1 MAIPHHVI
9 IEPSARRESVS
20 TSTEVRAR
28 VRRTSDVTEPVKRL
42 GSAAGAAIEER
53 EERERGGD
61 GDAVDGH
68 AGLRDLAEERRGLAL
83 LGEHVKRA
91 GRRVHVLVAR
101 RERGGED
108 DSVDDVREDADAG
121 GGHED
126 DERRL
131 GGRAARA
138 GDGREQ
144 VWVLLGHAHADDEE
158 REDVEEHDPVE
169 DGADGRAHRHARVLR
184 LECDRRERLH
194 TTVRERGLREDG
206 PEAEEA
212 GRGSGE
218 VEEVV
223 VERLLLPVAEAT
235 SVVVRASSKVDDET
249 KDDEAE
255 EGDELEGREPEF
267 KLSEVLGTGDVDEDD
282 ADEHNSD
289 VYGKCR

>member
-9 IEPSARRESVS
+9 MEPSAKKRVS
-20 TSTEVRAR
+20 TSTGVRMR
-28 VRRTSDVTEPVKRL
+28 TRRTGDVTEPVERL
-42 GSAAGAAIEER
+42 GGAAGAAVEER
-53 EERERGGD
+53 EERERSGD

-68 AGLRDLAEERRGLAL
+68 TGLGDLAEERRGLAL
-83 LGEHVKRA
+83 LREHVERA

-108 DSVDDVREDADAG
+108 DGVDDMREDPDAG

-131 GGRAARA
+131 RGRAARA

-144 VWVLLGHAHADDEE
+144 VRILLGHAHADDEE

-169 DGADGRAHRHARVLR
+169 DRADGRAHRHAGVLR
-184 LECDRRERLH
+184 LKRDRRERLH
-194 TTVRERGLREDG
+194 TTVREGSLREDG
-206 PEAEEA
+206 PEAKET
-212 GRGSGE
+212 GLGSLE

-235 SVVVRASSKVDDET
+235 AVVVRSSSKVDDEAE
-249 KDDEAE
+249 DDEAE
-255 EGDELEGREPEF
+255 EGDELERCEPEF
-267 KLSEVLGTGDVDEDD
+267 ELSEVLGTGDVDEDD

-289 VYGKCR
+289 VYGKCH